1 MNIFSRIDNHLR
13 AYVGL
18 ALAAVAF
25 VSINIFSSEA
35 LNGVRVDLTERSL
48 FTISN
53 STKKVLASIDE
64 PILMKFF
71 FSKAVGES
79 DPDLATHFERVHG
92 LLKRYVELSNG
103 KIRLEMHQ
111 PSPYSTDEDMAL
123 AYSLSGVA
131 TTGAGEPG
139 YFGLAAVNSTDDQ
152 AVVPFFSLER
162 ESFLEYDL
170 TKVVHSLV
178 NPVKKVVG
186 VISTLP
192 VHGRHAPPFGT
203 TPRWPIMGQLDPLFD
218 IHALDAEVRVIP
230 EDVDLLLL
238 IQPTRLTRETLYAVE
253 QFVLKG
259 GRALIFADPFSEAQS
274 ITARSGR
281 ESGNDDINL
290 LLSKWGV
297 VMEPDKV
304 AADIDAAR
312 RINMPVNGRLQV
324 LDYVVWLSLQPKHF
338 NRKDLVTAEM
348 SRINVATPGIL
359 KPTRLPKTMVTPLM
373 TTGNRSMRIPV
384 RMVAKANPDAIAMF
398 RDFKSDNQSHMIAAR
413 LTGDVRSAFADTPPP
428 GISPERKKNHL
439 SRSKKP
445 IDVIVVADAD
455 LLHEKFWADMRIEGD
470 QQVPTPF
477 ANNADFLVNALDTLA
492 GGEELMGLRARRESS
507 RPFELVAQIRRE
519 AERRYRSKE
528 RELIDRINETQ
539 DEVDSL
545 LAREGAVV
553 GADVLSTKERTRIDT
568 LRREIVSMRR
578 ELRGVQH
585 ALREDIEQLDATL
598 KFLNIGAMPIVLALL
613 SLLVIL
619 VQRVRRKAAV

>member
-1 MNIFSRIDNHLR
+1 
-13 AYVGL
+13 
-18 ALAAVAF
+18 
-25 VSINIFSSEA
+25 
-35 LNGVRVDLTERSL
+35 
-48 FTISN
+48 
-53 STKKVLASIDE
+53 
-64 PILMKFF
+64 
-71 FSKAVGES
+71 
-79 DPDLATHFERVHG
+79 
-92 LLKRYVELSNG
+92 
-103 KIRLEMHQ
+103 
-111 PSPYSTDEDMAL
+111 
-123 AYSLSGVA
+123 
-131 TTGAGEPG
+131 
-139 YFGLAAVNSTDDQ
+139 
-152 AVVPFFSLER
+152 
-162 ESFLEYDL
+162 
-170 TKVVHSLV
+170 
-178 NPVKKVVG
+178 
-186 VISTLP
+186 
-192 VHGRHAPPFGT
+192 
-203 TPRWPIMGQLDPLFD
+203 
-218 IHALDAEVRVIP
+218 
-230 EDVDLLLL
+230 
-238 IQPTRLTRETLYAVE
+238 
-253 QFVLKG
+253 
-259 GRALIFADPFSEAQS
+259 
-274 ITARSGR
+274 
-281 ESGNDDINL
+281 
-290 LLSKWGV
+290 
-297 VMEPDKV
+297 
-304 AADIDAAR
+304 
-312 RINMPVNGRLQV
+312 MPVNGRLQV
-324 LDYVVWLSLQPKHF
+324 LDYVVWLSLEPKHF

-359 KPTRLPKTMVTPLM
+359 KLTRLPKTTVTPLM

-384 RMVAKANPDAIAMF
+384 SMVAKANPDAIAMF
-398 RDFKSDNQSHMIAAR
+398 RDFKSENQSHMIAAR

-428 GISPERKKNHL
+428 GILPELRKNHL

-598 KFLNIGAMPIVLALL
+598 KFINIGAMPIVLALL

-619 VQRVRRKAAV
+619 VQRMRRKAVV